1 MHSLLQSSRARH
13 ENTNVSFGTH
23 NASGR
28 VVLRPLSTALD
39 LLPTSYNSL
48 QATLAHVDELAHRAA
63 NLSYVCDGP
72 ISSTYLSTRT
82 YNALLKSRITTIG
95 QFCAM
100 ELHDLKWLRNFGKKA
115 MAEAAAYRA
124 HLGASLQL
132 EA

>member
-1 MHSLLQSSRARH
+1 MHSLRQSSRVRH
-13 ENTNVSFGTH
+13 KDTNVSFGMR

-28 VVLRPLSTALD
+28 VVPHPLSTALD
-39 LLPTSYNSL
+39 LLPTSHNSL
-48 QATLAHVDELAHRAA
+48 QATLARVDGLAHRAA
-63 NLSYVCDGP
+63 NLSYACDGP
-72 ISSTYLSTRT
+72 ISSTHLSTRT

-124 HLGASLQL
+124 HLSASLQL